1 VSELLQQCFN
11 VLSSASVYALVAIG
25 LSIIFG
31 LSGIINIAYGDFMTL
46 GAYVVFVVAPG
57 GAIAFIWGFGAA
69 ALTIGVLSIVLER
82 VLFRWTLIR
91 PVNGF
96 LVSLGLSQI
105 IENGVAYHWG
115 LNSVTVAPADAA
127 NWTVG
132 SVIMSADRVIIIAGT
147 IVLVVGLILFL
158 DRTRTGTAIRAVA
171 ADREAAALMGIPVT
185 RLVTGV
191 FALGGVIAGIGGGF
205 VALLEPPYPLL
216 GAELVL
222 KGFVVALVGGLG
234 SVRGAVIGAILL
246 ALIETVLVT
255 VGLAGWTDAIEFGAV
270 ILLLII
276 RPQGLVRGLAHS
288 M

>member
-1 VSELLQQCFN
+1 MSELLQQCFN

>member
-1 VSELLQQCFN
+1 VSTLLQQGFN

-25 LSIIFG
+25 LSVIFG

-57 GAIAFIWGFGAA
+57 GAIAFLWGFIASAA
-69 ALTIGVLSIVLER
+69 AVAVLSIVLER
-82 VLFRWTLIR
+82 VLFRFTLRR

-96 LVSLGLSQI
+96 LISLGLSQI

-115 LNSVTVAPADAA
+115 QDSVTVAPANAA
-127 NWTVG
+127 NWTIG
-132 SVIMSADRVIIIAGT
+132 GVIMSADRVIIIIGT
-147 IVLVVGLILFL
+147 VALVVGLILFL
-158 DRTRTGTAIRAVA
+158 ERTQTGTAIRAIA

-191 FALGGVIAGIGGGF
+191 FALGGLIAGLGGGF

-234 SVRGAVIGAILL
+234 SVRGAVIGAVVL
-246 ALIETVLVT
+246 AFIETALVSG
-255 VGLAGWTDAIEFGAV
+255 GLAGWTDVIEFGAV
-270 ILLLII
+270 ILLLVI
-276 RPQGLVRGLAHS
+276 RPQGLARGLAHS

>member
-1 VSELLQQCFN
+1 VNTLLQQGFN

-25 LSIIFG
+25 LSVIFG

-57 GAIAFIWGFGAA
+57 GAIAFIWGFVASA
-69 ALTIGVLSIVLER
+69 VAVAVLSIVLER
-82 VLFRWTLIR
+82 ALFRWTLRR

-115 LNSVTVAPADAA
+115 QDSVTVAPADAA

-132 SVIMSADRVIIIAGT
+132 GVIMSADRVIIIVGT
-147 IVLVVGLILFL
+147 VVLVVALILFL
-158 DRTRTGTAIRAVA
+158 DRTQTGTAIRAIA

-191 FALGGVIAGIGGGF
+191 FALGGLIAGLGGGF
-205 VALLEPPYPLL
+205 VALLQPPYPLL

-234 SVRGAVIGAILL
+234 SVRGAVIGAVLL
-246 ALIETVLVT
+246 ALIETGLVT
-255 VGLAGWTDAIEFGAV
+255 AGLSGWTDVIEFGAV
-270 ILLLII
+270 ILLLVI
-276 RPQGLVRGLAHS
+276 RPQGLARGLAHS